1 MSFCF
6 ISPWTQGL
14 SRLHFHWDSPNNQA
28 SLWPSPGAVRARSGT
43 WARHSPRPGRSEKTK
58 AKTPSPKIKKPISA
72 TTGLRQTKAALL
84 RTRLAKPGG
93 VSLTEMMRVTGWQA
107 GAYFAR
113 GLHRAAQDRSDTQ
126 PLRGRGCSR
135 RRGQGLP
142 HGPARRTVT
151 DPSGWRLPAL
161 AFDRSFTL
169 RSRELCPKVGDGV
182 IRRLCFRA

>member
-58 AKTPSPKIKKPISA
+58 AKTPSPKIEKPISA

-142 HGPARRTVT
+142 HVRPGGRLLIHLAGGYRLSPLTGVSRCAVGSYARKLVTV
-151 DPSGWRLPAL
+151 
-161 AFDRSFTL
+161 
-169 RSRELCPKVGDGV
+169 
-182 IRRLCFRA
+182 